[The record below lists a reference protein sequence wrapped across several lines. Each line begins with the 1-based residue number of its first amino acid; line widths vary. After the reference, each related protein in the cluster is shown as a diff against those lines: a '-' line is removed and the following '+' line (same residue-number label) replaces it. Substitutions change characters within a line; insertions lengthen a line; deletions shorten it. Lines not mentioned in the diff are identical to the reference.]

1 MFQQVGK
8 KNYKC
13 SKTSIWKVRNESET
27 QENNNKK
34 LKLHVFH
41 LGLQK
46 TE

>member
-13 SKTSIWKVRNESET
+13 AKTSTWKVRNVSET

-34 LKLHVFH
+34 LKLHVLH
-41 LGLQK
+41 LGLK
-46 TE
+46 N